1 MATATTLSL
10 QGYRGKAVP
19 NRFLRPEGAVD
30 HLAVLLPG
38 FGYTLDM
45 PLFYYAEKLLLER
58 GWDVLRVEYAY
69 NTHPEFQ
76 TLPAPE
82 RHRWLLADAAAAWRA
97 GLERRAYERVV
108 LIGKSL
114 GTLAMGHLLTVTDPP
129 PTVGAVWLTPLLSEE
144 SLRQQIR
151 DYGGPSL
158 FVIGTA
164 DPHFDPVALE
174 EMQVATIGEAVVVRN
189 ADHGMDIPGDPIA
202 SVRAVERV
210 VEALGRFLSRPRE
223 HRC

>member
-1 MATATTLSL
+1 MATATTLII
-10 QGYRGKAVP
+10 QGYRSEEVP
-19 NRFLRPEGAVD
+19 NWFLRPEGVID

-45 PLFYYAEKLLLER
+45 PLFYYAENLLLER

-69 NTHPEFQ
+69 NTRPEFQ
-76 TLPAPE
+76 GLTKPE
-82 RHRWLLADAAAAWRA
+82 RDRWLLEDTTAAWRA
-97 GLERRAYERVV
+97 GLGRRAYERVV

-114 GTLAMGHLLTVTDPP
+114 GTLAMGHLLTTAGPP
-129 PTVGAVWLTPLLSEE
+129 PNVGAVWLTPTLAEE
-144 SLRQQIR
+144 RLRQQIR
-151 DYGGPSL
+151 QYGGPSL

-164 DPHFDPVALE
+164 DPHFDPVVLE
-174 EMQVATIGEAVVVRN
+174 RMQVATIGEAVVVRN

-210 VEALGRFLSRPRE
+210 VEALGRFLT
-223 HRC
+223 

>member
-1 MATATTLSL
+1 MATATTLTIH
-10 QGYRGKAVP
+10 GYRDEAVP
-19 NRFLRPEGAVD
+19 NRFQRPEGAID

-45 PLFYYAEKLLLER
+45 PLFYYAENLLLER

-69 NTHPEFQ
+69 NKRPEFQ
-76 TLPAPE
+76 TLPEPE
-82 RHRWLLADAAAAWRA
+82 RDRWLLADAEAAWRA
-97 GLERRAYERVV
+97 GLGQRTYERVV

-114 GTLAMGHLLTVTDPP
+114 GTLAMGHLLTMAAPP
-129 PTVGAVWLTPLLSEE
+129 PNAGAVWLTPMLAEE
-144 SLRQQIR
+144 RLRQQISQ
-151 DYGGPSL
+151 YGGPSL

-174 EMQVATIGEAVVVRN
+174 TVQIATIGEAVVVTH

-210 VEALGRFLSRPRE
+210 VEALSRFL
-223 HRC
+223 

>member
-1 MATATTLSL
+1 MTTSTTLTI
-10 QGYRGKAVP
+10 QGYRDEHVP
-19 NRFLRPEGAVD
+19 NRLLRPEGATD

-45 PLFYYAEKLLLER
+45 PLFYYAENLLQER

-69 NTHPEFQ
+69 NTRPEFQ
-76 TLPAPE
+76 TQPEPE
-82 RHRWLLADAAAAWRA
+82 RDRWLLADTMAAWRA
-97 GLERRAYERVV
+97 GLGQRTYERVV

-114 GTLAMGHLLTVTDPP
+114 GTLAMGHLLTTGDLPP
-129 PTVGAVWLTPLLSEE
+129 AVGAVWLTPMLSVER
-144 SLRQQIR
+144 LRQQISR
-151 DYGGPSL
+151 YGGPSL

-164 DPHFDPVALE
+164 DPHFDPAVLE
-174 EMQVATIGEAVVVRN
+174 QMQVATAGEAVVVKN

-210 VEALGRFLSRPRE
+210 VEALGRFLA
-223 HRC
+223 

>member
-1 MATATTLSL
+1 MATATTLTI
-10 QGYRGKAVP
+10 QGYRDETVP
-19 NRFLRPEGAVD
+19 NRFLRPQGAIN

-45 PLFYYAEKLLLER
+45 PLFYYAEKLLLDR

-69 NTHPEFQ
+69 NKLPEFQ
-76 TLPAPE
+76 TLSEPE
-82 RHRWLLADAAAAWRA
+82 REQWLLADTTAAWRA
-97 GLERRAYERVV
+97 GLGQRTYHRVV

-114 GTLAMGHLLTVTDPP
+114 GTLAMGHLLIMAVPP
-129 PTVGAVWLTPLLSEE
+129 PNVGAVWMTPLLAEE
-144 SLRQQIR
+144 RLRQQISQ
-151 DYGGPSL
+151 YGGPSL

-164 DPHFDPVALE
+164 DPHFDPVVLE
-174 EMQVATIGEAVVVRN
+174 KMQVATIGEAVVVRN

-210 VEALGRFLSRPRE
+210 VEALSRFL
-223 HRC
+223 